1 MEWLSFQIHFLWYS
15 VHYFTIHQCEKMPLD
30 CNDLLNVLM
39 TLYSEGHC
47 NANLPCK
54 VFPKF
59 TNNRIYDY
67 PSNRVLKNSVVIS
80 LEWKCIWIKYL
91 PPMWAIFCIAI
102 LKRPLREKSWLII
115 FMLWESGQSWNERI
129 YLPWPF
135 LCNKLEFS

>member
-1 MEWLSFQIHFLWYS
+1 MSFYMIPNILRHTKNYRKCIGMNKFQNLFPMIDKVRIIS

-80 LEWKCIWIKYL
+80 LE
-91 PPMWAIFCIAI
+91 
-102 LKRPLREKSWLII
+102 
-115 FMLWESGQSWNERI
+115 
-129 YLPWPF
+129 
-135 LCNKLEFS
+135 